1 MNSNMRNFLYKLQQ
15 FMYGRNGVDGFGIFL
30 AVIYML
36 LRSTAAFSRSI
47 VLYIL
52 SLLLIIFVIYR
63 IFSTNLYQRHKEND
77 FFMRYYGIIASWFK
91 GSAQLSRE
99 RAQFRP
105 THKIYVCPKCKK
117 HLKVPKGKG
126 KIEISCPCGNKFTKR
141 T

>member
-1 MNSNMRNFLYKLQQ
+1 MNGFLYKLQQ
-15 FMYGRNGVDGFGIFL
+15 FMYGRNGFDGLTAFL
-30 AVIYML
+30 AVIYL
-36 LRSTAAFSRSI
+36 ITRNIAAFSRSFA
-47 VLYIL
+47 LYLI
-52 SLLLIIFVIYR
+52 SLIIIAFAIYR

-77 FFMRYYGIIASWFK
+77 FFMTYFNKVAFVFRN
-91 GSAQLSRE
+91 SAQLSRE
-99 RAQFRP
+99 RAQARP